1 MQVRILLPVQ
11 FFSLLNNNTMSKQD
25 SKKTT
30 VNNAELV
37 INTDGILGAA
47 AIFRAIGHVLR
58 LQIIKL
64 IHSKKEVNVN
74 VIYNTLKI
82 EQSITSQHLKILRE
96 VNIVSTRRDGKKIY
110 YSLDYDTFRKV
121 YAAINILD
129 IDSGLPF

>member
-1 MQVRILLPVQ
+1 
-11 FFSLLNNNTMSKQD
+11 MSKQD